1 MGRTLPTIV
10 QTLHLEEALWKE
22 FRRALRKEDQEVWDS
37 LWRFARRHAA
47 PLSMAS
53 RPVPME
59 GITMAMLL
67 GLAARIQELEK
78 RLAMKESADAVQRVD
93 L

>member
-10 QTLHLEEALWKE
+10 QTLHQEEDLWKD
-22 FRRALRKEDQEVWDS
+22 FRRALRKEDQEVLDM

-59 GITMAMLL
+59 GVTMAMLL
-67 GLAARIQELEK
+67 GLAARVVELEK
-78 RLAMKESADAVQRVD
+78 RLGMREVSDALQRVD

>member
-10 QTLHLEEALWKE
+10 QSLHAEEDLWRD
-22 FRRALRKEDQEVWDS
+22 FRRALRKEDRAAWDR
-37 LWRFARRHAA
+37 LWRYARRHAA

-59 GITMAMLL
+59 GIFMAMLL
-67 GLAARIQELEK
+67 GLAARV
-78 RLAMKESADAVQRVD
+78 ADGGAPGDAARVD

>member
-10 QTLHLEEALWKE
+10 QTLHMEETLWNG
-22 FRRALRKEDQEVWDS
+22 FRRALRKEDQEVLDG
-37 LWRFARRHAA
+37 LWRYARRHAA

-59 GITMAMLL
+59 GILMAMLL
-67 GLAARIQELEK
+67 GLAARLAELEK
-78 RLAMKESADAVQRVD
+78 RMEMKESADALRRVD

>member
-10 QTLHLEEALWKE
+10 QTLHLEEDLWKD
-22 FRRALRKEDQEVWDS
+22 FRRALRKEDQEVLDG

-67 GLAARIQELEK
+67 GLAARVVELEK
-78 RLAMKESADAVQRVD
+78 RLGMKDSADVVS
-93 L
+93 